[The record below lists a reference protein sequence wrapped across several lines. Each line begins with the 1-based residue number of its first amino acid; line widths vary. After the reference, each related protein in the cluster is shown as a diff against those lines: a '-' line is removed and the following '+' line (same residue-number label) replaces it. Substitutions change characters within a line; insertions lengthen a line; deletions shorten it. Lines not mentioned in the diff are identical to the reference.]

1 MRRVKSTGDS
11 LFLLRKAVISK
22 ALSAFYNMLCFN
34 VNRNHF
40 LLFRF
45 MCEERYNKLLK
56 YDYLLC
62 RAFENFG
69 NYLLNIQ
76 KLSSVSLLQKSLNL
90 LRDYRISCQFQSR

>member
-1 MRRVKSTGDS
+1 
-11 LFLLRKAVISK
+11 
-22 ALSAFYNMLCFN
+22 
-34 VNRNHF
+34 
-40 LLFRF
+40 

-62 RAFENFG
+62 EVFENFG

-90 LRDYRISCQFQSR
+90 LRDYRISSQFQSR